1 MTLCAAEFASFRPST
16 GATVT
21 TQGAESP
28 AGAAAVDDE
37 TAPDWDHP
45 LTRLMLLLE
54 IADGPDWLREMKP
67 PTRHAAPAAG
77 SVRQGS
83 RQWARVQH
91 VEG

>member
-1 MTLCAAEFASFRPST
+1 M
-16 GATVT
+16 T

-28 AGAAAVDDE
+28 LGAGAVDDE

-45 LTRLMLLLE
+45 LTRLILLLE

-67 PTRHAAPAAG
+67 PTRHAAARAPG
-77 SVRQGS
+77 SARQGP
-83 RQWARVQH
+83 RQRPRVQH